1 MISEKA
7 YSLSTLMKRIK
18 QVFDERMNEVYFWMK
33 AELMHVKSDRNGHYY
48 LDLVET
54 KDGSILAKSTA
65 QIWNYTATYLKDELG
80 TDFEQIIKPG
90 SEIMC
95 YCKAVFHT
103 VYDASI
109 VRQAH

>member
-7 YSLSTLMKRIK
+7 YSLSVIMNRIK

-54 KDGSILAKSTA
+54 KDGTIRAKSTA
-65 QIWNYTATYLKDELG
+65 QIWN
-80 TDFEQIIKPG
+80 
-90 SEIMC
+90 
-95 YCKAVFHT
+95 
-103 VYDASI
+103 
-109 VRQAH
+109 